1 MRALR
6 KRCFLLFAFSSISL
20 PQSGSAFYVSKSGSD
35 SNSGSFTA
43 PWLTIQHAA
52 NSVTAGAIVY
62 VEPGVYNESV
72 TFPASG
78 TASNYITFTNYPG
91 LTATIDGTGLSV
103 NAQNSIQGLINIT
116 DQRYITINGFEIR
129 NYTTRNAGL
138 TPAGI
143 WITGSGTGLQ
153 ITNNIV
159 HDITTKAEATG
170 NAFGIAVY
178 GTEVTP
184 ITQLTISGNQVY
196 SLKTGISESVNVD
209 GNVTHFSITNNLI
222 HDNDNIGIDAIGFE
236 SNVGPNGFNQAKYG
250 VISGNTIY
258 NISSY
263 SKPAYQHSYSAD
275 GIYCDGCAYVIIERN
290 DVHNCDLNMEA
301 ASEHQGHNASY
312 VTIRNNLFYNAN
324 TVGVSIGGY
333 ARSGNGGGGSD
344 HIVVVNNTLYNN
356 NTKTQ
361 GAEFQIQYH
370 SSSSTNLFENNIVY
384 AGIQNSWI
392 YSNVSGSTATNNWNL
407 YYSKAGY
414 SQGTSITW
422 GGNSGYTSYANYPTK
437 TGEDN
442 SSPNANPEFVN
453 LTSNPPNLDVTSTSP
468 AINAGSTALTC
479 NVGYCGSGTSIYGS
493 TDYAGNPRI
502 NSSGQINIGAYTGQV
517 HAFLATPSHGE
528 ADSESVA
535 PAARGETTESPKIA
549 LPENVRKQLEP
560 QLRLGRFGPMVMT
573 RAAQGPTPSGQLSIS
588 GRLQDGSTLTA
599 GGVTWTPAPCSNGA
613 CSMGVMSVSY
623 AWQAC
628 RGATCTNTALPTT
641 QPYLATLLLQAGDV
655 GARIKVTETA
665 TDLRSNG
672 AYQRARV
679 SFEAAGTVAGWSQG
693 TAPRVDFVD
702 GLPESTTASN
712 QEAFFLSPAHANP
725 AEGSVVVSCAVDG
738 RSTPC
743 THATPGRP
751 GLLETKTLAVGSHR
765 VEVQATNRAGT
776 STTSFT
782 WSVVPLLLPQPCTS
796 CFKPPHLD
804 NTGKPMTWDW
814 QLTSSNSAA
823 CQIPIVQNPP
833 CPLTF
838 HSVDMFDVDGTVNTA
853 SDVAKIHSSPGRTL
867 AHEKAICYL
876 SLGSW
881 EDYRP
886 DALSWP
892 GATLGL
898 VLTGFADEH
907 WVDVRQLSSLQPIID
922 ARLSM
927 CATKGFDGVEVDNID
942 GWNGALDGTS
952 PKGFPLT
959 KSDAEAWLAYIAN
972 QAHSLNMFV
981 IWKNNDEDTSF
992 GVRYFDGALSEQCYS
1007 FTQCTPQQE
1016 VNNGAPGCDLNQNP
1030 CGVQVF
1036 ADAHKWFPGHV
1047 DKWVGE
1053 VEYDDQLPSGFSFSA
1068 FCRQTWQ
1075 LEPAGFGLSA
1085 WLANSALDASTFR
1098 PCWPSKPAR

>member
-1 MRALR
+1 MKCMGALSIG
-6 KRCFLLFAFSSISL
+6 LVVVLASISVVA
-20 PQSGSAFYVSKSGSD
+20 QSGATFYVSTTGND

-43 PWLTIQHAA
+43 PWRTVQHAA
-52 NSVTAGAIVY
+52 NSVTAGATVY
-62 VEPGVYNESV
+62 VEGGVYNESV
-72 TFPASG
+72 RFPASG
-78 TASNYITFTNYPG
+78 TSANPITFTNYPG
-91 LTATIDGTGLSV
+91 QNAVIDGTGLAVSGT
-103 NAQNSIQGLINIT
+103 QGLINIANQSYVT
-116 DQRYITINGFEIR
+116 VNGFEIR
-129 NYTTRNAGL
+129 NYTTGNASV

-143 WITGSGTGLQ
+143 WVTGSGSGVKLLH
-153 ITNNIV
+153 NKV
-159 HDITTKAEATG
+159 HNITTKVEAIG

-178 GTEVTP
+178 GTSTTP
-184 ITQLTISGNQVY
+184 ITNLTISGNQVY
-196 SLKTGISESVNVD
+196 SLKTGSSESVNVD

-222 HDNDNIGIDAIGFE
+222 HDNDNIGIDTIGFE
-236 SNVGPNGFNQAKYG
+236 PNVGPNGFNQAKYG

-263 SKPAYQHSYSAD
+263 SNPAYQHSYSAD

-422 GGNSGYTSYANYPTK
+422 GGNSGYTSYANYQTK
-437 TGEDN
+437 TGEDK

-468 AINAGSTALTC
+468 AIDAGSTALTC

-502 NSSGQINIGAYTGQV
+502 NSSGQINVGAYTGQV

-549 LPENVRKQLEP
+549 VPENVRKQLEP

-588 GRLQDGSTLTA
+588 GTLQDGSTLTA

-628 RGATCTNTALPTT
+628 RRATCTNTALPTT
-641 QPYLATLLLQAGDV
+641 QPYLATLLLQVGDV

-679 SFEAAGTVAGWSQG
+679 SFEAARTVAGWSQG

-725 AEGSVVVSCAVDG
+725 ADGSVVVSCAVDG
-738 RSTPC
+738 RSTLC

-751 GLLETKTLAVGSHR
+751 GWLETKTLAVGSHR
-765 VEVQATNRAGT
+765 VDVQATNRAGT

-782 WSVVPLLLPQPCTS
+782 WSVVPHLLPQPCTS

-838 HSVDMFDVDGTVNTA
+838 HPVDMFDIDGTVNTA

-892 GATLGL
+892 GPTLGL

-992 GVRYFDGALSEQCYS
+992 GARYFDGAISEQCYS
-1007 FTQCTPQQE
+1007 FAQCTPQQE

-1036 ADAHKWFPGHV
+1036 ADAHKWFPGQV